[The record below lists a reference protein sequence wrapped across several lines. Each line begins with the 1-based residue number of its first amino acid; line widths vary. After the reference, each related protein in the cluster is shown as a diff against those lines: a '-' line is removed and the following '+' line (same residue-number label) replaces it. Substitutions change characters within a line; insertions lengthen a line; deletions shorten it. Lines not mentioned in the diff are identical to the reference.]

1 MSKVTVY
8 SKPKCPQCDLTKNF
22 LKQHNIEYTSIDIS
36 EDEEALAK
44 IRSLGLASVPV
55 VETEKE
61 TWTGF
66 NPLKLRTLI

>member
-1 MSKVTVY
+1 MKISIIGGGIGG
-8 SKPKCPQCDLTKNF
+8 LTLGNF

-44 IRSLGLASVPV
+44 IRSLGIASVPV
-55 VETEKE
+55 VETETE